1 MMGNTTSSLDAPV
14 NEDGDATLGD
24 TISDSQS
31 RTDELADSN
40 NRTEVFDKVMDKNL
54 SSQEKEIIKLYYGFK
69 MDSDL
74 NLKEIAPMVGLSK
87 ERVRQLKENA
97 LNKLREANV
106 ERLLSEAA

>member
-1 MMGNTTSSLDAPV
+1 
-14 NEDGDATLGD
+14 
-24 TISDSQS
+24 
-31 RTDELADSN
+31 
-40 NRTEVFDKVMDKNL
+40 MDKNL
-54 SSQEKEIIKLYYGFK
+54 SDQEKEILKLYYGFK

>member
-1 MMGNTTSSLDAPV
+1 
-14 NEDGDATLGD
+14 
-24 TISDSQS
+24 
-31 RTDELADSN
+31 
-40 NRTEVFDKVMDKNL
+40 MDKNL

-97 LNKLREANV
+97 LNKLRDAEV
-106 ERLLSEAA
+106 ERLLNEAA

>member
-1 MMGNTTSSLDAPV
+1 MND
-14 NEDGDATLGD
+14 
-24 TISDSQS
+24 
-31 RTDELADSN
+31 
-40 NRTEVFDKVMDKNL
+40 NL
-54 SSQEKEIIKLYYGFK
+54 SDQEKEILKLYYGFK

-106 ERLLSEAA
+106 ERLLNEAA